1 MTEDT
6 YDPIH
11 AAMLAA
17 GQDWT
22 ASDLLWSG
30 FSPIGFGTTGGNG
43 VPPGRR
49 MSDDMPERI
58 GKHRAFIAECE
69 EWLRVKR
76 LAASVTPI
84 VFRSFIEGMKSE
96 RTNHSGRGNQGR

>member
-1 MTEDT
+1 MSVTDFDG

-30 FSPIGFGTTGGNG
+30 FSPIGFGATGGND
-43 VPPGRR
+43 VPRGRR

-58 GKHRAFIAECE
+58 GKHRAFIAECNYWRAVRLLVPQISVE
-69 EWLRVKR
+69 HSREAAERVCQWL
-76 LAASVTPI
+76 S
-84 VFRSFIEGMKSE
+84 
-96 RTNHSGRGNQGR
+96 